1 MNIKKAI
8 DKIII
13 HYTNAQPG
21 HLDTAKFHGGS
32 QWVWSDRAWHECDPK
47 FKVTIN
53 YREASPGRWAHVAT
67 IVELDVLNGVKV
79 LSIGDHVLFME
90 REEVLY
96 YKKVAQVEQLVIDYA
111 KEL

>member
-1 MNIKKAI
+1 
-8 DKIII
+8 
-13 HYTNAQPG
+13 
-21 HLDTAKFHGGS
+21 
-32 QWVWSDRAWHECDPK
+32 
-47 FKVTIN
+47 
-53 YREASPGRWAHVAT
+53 
-67 IVELDVLNGVKV
+67 LNGVKV